1 MGSAQGTRACPVGR
15 GRLKKMEDVME
26 ILAWFVFAI
35 LAFLV
40 LSTLLGSFFT
50 VSTAQVAVITR
61 FGRFLRVANPG
72 LNWKWPLIDSVAGRI
87 SLRVNQIT
95 LTMETKIKDNVFV
108 TIPISVQNRV
118 RPEKAFDA
126 FYKLSNPAEQ
136 IQSYVE
142 QVILGHVP
150 GMTLDEV
157 FASQSGIAAAVK
169 QELDADMAGFGYEIV
184 NVLVTDIVPDAK
196 VKSAMN
202 DINAAQREQV
212 AANARGEAEKI
223 LVVKRAEAEADSK
236 ALQGQGIANQRK
248 AIIEGLQGSI
258 EQFQKV
264 IGSASTSEVMQL
276 VLVTQYFD
284 TIKSI
289 GENDKTNTLF
299 LAHSPGAVK
308 DISDE
313 VLRSMLVAERA
324 KP

>member
-1 MGSAQGTRACPVGR
+1 
-15 GRLKKMEDVME
+15 MEVVTFT
-26 ILAWFVFAI
+26 LFAI
-35 LAFLV
+35 LLFFL
-40 LSTLLGSFFT
+40 LSVIFGSFFT
-50 VSTAQVAVITR
+50 VNTAQVAVVTR
-61 FGRFLRVANPG
+61 FGRFLRIAEPG
-72 LNWKWPLIDSVAGRI
+72 LNWKWPIIDTLAGRV
-87 SLRVNQIT
+87 SLRVNQIS
-95 LTMETKIKDNVFV
+95 LTMETKTKDNVFV

-118 RPEKAFDA
+118 RPEKVFDA
-126 FYKLSNPAEQ
+126 FYKLSNPMEQ

-169 QELDADMAGFGYEIV
+169 KELDADMAAFGYEIV

-223 LVVKRAEAEADSK
+223 LVVKKAEAEAESK

-258 EQFQKV
+258 EAFQRA
-264 IGSASTSEVMQL
+264 IGSVSTSDVMQL
-276 VLVTQYFD
+276 VLITQYFD

-289 GENDKTNTLF
+289 GEMDKTNTLF
-299 LAHSPGAVK
+299 LTHSPGAVK
-308 DISDE
+308 DVADQIMQ
-313 VLRSMLVAERA
+313 SMIIADRA
-324 KP
+324 KA

>member
-1 MGSAQGTRACPVGR
+1 MDVIFIVVLAIVG
-15 GRLKKMEDVME
+15 
-26 ILAWFVFAI
+26 IIA
-35 LAFLV
+35 
-40 LSTLLGSFFT
+40 LSLILGSFFT
-50 VSTAQVAVITR
+50 VNTAQVAVITR
-61 FGRFLRVANPG
+61 FGKFLRVADAG
-72 LNWKWPLIDSVAGRI
+72 LNWKMPYFDSVTGMV

-95 LTMETKIKDNVFV
+95 LTMETKTKDNVFV

-118 RPEKAFDA
+118 RPEKVYDA
-126 FYKLSNPAEQ
+126 FYKLSDPVAQ
-136 IQSYVE
+136 IKSYVE

-157 FASQSGIAAAVK
+157 FASQSSIAAAVK
-169 QELDADMAGFGYEIV
+169 QELDADMATFGYEIV

-223 LVVKRAEAEADSK
+223 LVVKKAEAEAESK

-248 AIIEGLQGSI
+248 AIIEGLQVSI

-264 IGSASTSEVMQL
+264 VEGASSRDVMQL

-284 TIKSI
+284 TLKSI
-289 GENDKTNTLF
+289 GENDKSNTLF
-299 LAHSPGAVK
+299 LSHSPAAVK
-308 DISDE
+308 EVSDQI
-313 VLRSMLVAERA
+313 LDAMLVAERS
-324 KP
+324 KG

>member
-1 MGSAQGTRACPVGR
+1 MIVIILIVG
-15 GRLKKMEDVME
+15 
-26 ILAWFVFAI
+26 
-35 LAFLV
+35 
-40 LSTLLGSFFT
+40 LLSFFT
-50 VSTAQVAVITR
+50 VQTAQVAVITR
-61 FGRFLRVANPG
+61 FGKFLRVAEPG
-72 LNWKWPLIDSVAGRI
+72 LNWKWPFFDPVAGLV

-95 LTMETKIKDNVFV
+95 LTMETKTKDNVFV

-118 RPEKAFDA
+118 RPEKVYDA
-126 FYKLSNPAEQ
+126 FYKLSDPMQQ

-223 LVVKRAEAEADSK
+223 LVVKKAEAEAQSK
-236 ALQGQGIANQRK
+236 ALQGQGIANQRR

-258 EQFQKV
+258 EQFQKAGRRHIDLGRDAAGHDHPV
-264 IGSASTSEVMQL
+264 FRHDQIDRRNGQDQHAVPVALAGRRCATFPTRSCSRCWSRTARRASR
-276 VLVTQYFD
+276 
-284 TIKSI
+284 KSDHV
-289 GENDKTNTLF
+289 GLSS
-299 LAHSPGAVK
+299 AHSREGGNPA
-308 DISDE
+308 DTSD
-313 VLRSMLVAERA
+313 LR
-324 KP
+324 